1 MRDRLREDG
10 WTILQLAAAALI
22 AFLLAR
28 WLGGHSEPFFAPI
41 AAVVSLNTDLGERGL
56 NALKLLLGVVL
67 GIVVGELTLLVVS
80 DLALALGIAVLVSLS
95 ISTLAGGSRLLVA
108 QAAASAVLTVSI
120 SDGSAG
126 PERLIDA
133 LIGAGVALVFT
144 QLLFTPDPLKLLRAA
159 ESEALSSVG
168 SGLRRA
174 AEALAGDDEAAAV
187 DALAGLRETRDDLA
201 DVASARERSQRVAR
215 HSLTRRSG
223 RRPLVVM
230 TENAGHLDLLGD
242 DAIMAVRLAIAADP
256 SSRVA
261 HGASLKRFAG
271 LIERLAE
278 DPASR
283 SARQGVVDDFPAAL
297 SELGPARQCD
307 PTVRMIRLLALD
319 AMLYAGVEPSAAQAV
334 IDGASDEPSVERD
347 QDPSTT
353 LLRRVRRSMR
363 RGKMGP

>member
-1 MRDRLREDG
+1 MTLLPDSAARTRVESDTAATLFVEAGAGTGKTRALVHRLSALLLDDGIPIEQLAAITFTEKAAAELRDRLRV
-10 WTILQLAAAALI
+10 
-22 AFLLAR
+22 
-28 WLGGHSEPFFAPI
+28 H
-41 AAVVSLNTDLGERGL
+41 
-56 NALKLLLGVVL
+56 
-67 GIVVGELTLLVVS
+67 
-80 DLALALGIAVLVSLS
+80 LVS
-95 ISTLAGGSRLLVA
+95 
-108 QAAASAVLTVSI
+108 
-120 SDGSAG
+120 
-126 PERLIDA
+126 
-133 LIGAGVALVFT
+133 
-144 QLLFTPDPLKLLRAA
+144 RAA
-159 ESEALSSVG
+159 EGEAL
-168 SGLRRA
+168 A
-174 AEALAGDDEAAAV
+174 DEALAGLDTAAIGTLHSFALRLLSENPLEAGIPPRVTTQQDTAEAAAV

-223 RRPLVVM
+223 RRPLVAM

-297 SELGPARQCD
+297 SELGSARQCD

-363 RGKMGP
+363 RGRMGP

>member
-1 MRDRLREDG
+1 M
-10 WTILQLAAAALI
+10 
-22 AFLLAR
+22 
-28 WLGGHSEPFFAPI
+28 
-41 AAVVSLNTDLGERGL
+41 
-56 NALKLLLGVVL
+56 
-67 GIVVGELTLLVVS
+67 
-80 DLALALGIAVLVSLS
+80 
-95 ISTLAGGSRLLVA
+95 
-108 QAAASAVLTVSI
+108 
-120 SDGSAG
+120 
-126 PERLIDA
+126 
-133 LIGAGVALVFT
+133 
-144 QLLFTPDPLKLLRAA
+144 
-159 ESEALSSVG
+159 
-168 SGLRRA
+168 
-174 AEALAGDDEAAAV
+174 
-187 DALAGLRETRDDLA
+187 
-201 DVASARERSQRVAR
+201 
-215 HSLTRRSG
+215 
-223 RRPLVVM
+223 VM

-283 SARQGVVDDFPAAL
+283 SARQGIVDDFPAAL
-297 SELGPARQCD
+297 SELGPARDSD

-363 RGKMGP
+363 RGRMGP

>member
-144 QLLFTPDPLKLLRAA
+144 QLLFTPDPLKMLRAA
-159 ESEALSSVG
+159 ESEAPVSY
-168 SGLRRA
+168 
-174 AEALAGDDEAAAV
+174 
-187 DALAGLRETRDDLA
+187 T
-201 DVASARERSQRVAR
+201 
-215 HSLTRRSG
+215 HLT
-223 RRPLVVM
+223 L
-230 TENAGHLDLLGD
+230 
-242 DAIMAVRLAIAADP
+242 
-256 SSRVA
+256 
-261 HGASLKRFAG
+261 
-271 LIERLAE
+271 
-278 DPASR
+278 
-283 SARQGVVDDFPAAL
+283 
-297 SELGPARQCD
+297 
-307 PTVRMIRLLALD
+307 PTKA
-319 AMLYAGVEPSAAQAV
+319 
-334 IDGASDEPSVERD
+334 
-347 QDPSTT
+347 
-353 LLRRVRRSMR
+353 
-363 RGKMGP
+363 